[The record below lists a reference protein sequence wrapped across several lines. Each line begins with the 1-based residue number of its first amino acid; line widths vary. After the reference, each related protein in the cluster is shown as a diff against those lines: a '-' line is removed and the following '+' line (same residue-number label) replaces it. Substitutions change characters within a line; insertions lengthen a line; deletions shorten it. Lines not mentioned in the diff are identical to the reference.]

1 MDRWPHQERSASH
14 EIWPTILVRRLIEYE
29 LYETFYILLL
39 SQTGFHSNSLF
50 REHSGELLLPTDVLN
65 GWRERLIRMN
75 NAEEI
80 LKYLKFSTLETA
92 MVGLW
97 TM

>member
-1 MDRWPHQERSASH
+1 M
-14 EIWPTILVRRLIEYE
+14 
-29 LYETFYILLL
+29 
-39 SQTGFHSNSLF
+39 
-50 REHSGELLLPTDVLN
+50 LPTDVLN